1 MAFPRA
7 TWAPMSTPT
16 AFTALSFL
24 ELSRRL
30 GSETRAKAALK
41 WLYKDGL
48 PEALPE
54 RVPGVA
60 HREWARLRVD
70 HPVPKWRLLAERQSE
85 DGTTKLAVELDGAK
99 VETVLIPGPQR
110 STVCVSSQAGCTRKC
125 AFCATAKLGFTRNLS
140 AGEIIAQYVLAQR
153 LAPAGR
159 PARNVVF
166 MGMGEPMDNLDAVLQ
181 AVELLTQAPYPALS
195 PAHVTVSTAGVV
207 PQMRRFLKASKASLA
222 LSLNATTD
230 EIREQV
236 MPHNALWPIAKLM
249 ETLREHAS
257 DRDTF
262 VEYVLFAGLNDTP
275 ADAERLGTLLA
286 GIPARIN
293 LIPFNGNEGSGFTP
307 PSNAHVMAFQKAV
320 AASGIRTLVR
330 WPKGREIAAAC
341 GQLAN
346 KV

>member
-1 MAFPRA
+1 MPSAA
-7 TWAPMSTPT
+7 HAPS
-16 AFTALSFL
+16 FTALSFA

-41 WLYKDGL
+41 WLYRDGL

-54 RVPGVA
+54 RIPGVA
-60 HREWARLRVD
+60 HREWGRLRAAF
-70 HPVPKWRLLAERQSE
+70 PVPRWRQLAQLQSE
-85 DGTTKLAVELDGAK
+85 DGTTKLALDLDGAK

-110 STVCVSSQAGCTRKC
+110 STVCVSSQAGCTRSC
-125 AFCATAKLGFTRNLS
+125 AFCATAKLGFLRNLT
-140 AGEIIAQYVLAQR
+140 AGEIVAQYVLAQR

-166 MGMGEPMDNLDAVLQ
+166 MGMGEPMDNLDQVLA
-181 AVELLTQAPYPALS
+181 AVELLLQAPYPALS

-207 PQMRRFLKASKASLA
+207 PQMRRFLKASKAGLA

-230 EIREQV
+230 ATREKV

-249 ETLREHAS
+249 ETLRAHAA
-257 DRDTF
+257 DRETF
-262 VEYVLFAGLNDTP
+262 IEYVLFAGLNDTP
-275 ADAERLGTLLA
+275 EDAERLPKLLE
-286 GIPARIN
+286 GVPARIN
-293 LIPFNGNEGSGFTP
+293 LIPFNGNAGSGFQP
-307 PSNAHVMAFQKAV
+307 PRDDQVIAFQKAV
-320 AASGIRTLVR
+320 AKSGIRTLVR

-346 KV
+346 RV